1 MGFSKDNIGF
11 CLKVK
16 IADHR
21 LKRNACNLILIQ
33 AVCQEQHQGMG
44 GIPPVQKLSWKYLV

>member
-33 AVCQEQHQGMG
+33 AVCQEQH
-44 GIPPVQKLSWKYLV
+44 